1 MPESHARFSPTSL
14 EANARP
20 LSSSPRSA
28 DRRSPMPPA
37 ATLSIS
43 NPSPPAEVEA
53 TLTRL
58 TAHHGVLGCLVL
70 SRSDGL
76 VIRSAGQMFEPSG
89 PGARERAEA
98 LKKVVRLVKNCVGIT
113 GDEVKNVD
121 QQDELGFLR
130 IRTRRYEIMITPND
144 KYLLVVLQIRLCLG
158 LGACFSEYVDEVL
171 CLESMAKNL

>member
-1 MPESHARFSPTSL
+1 
-14 EANARP
+14 
-20 LSSSPRSA
+20 
-28 DRRSPMPPA
+28 MPPA

-121 QQDELGFLR
+121 QQVSRAEMGRAMD
-130 IRTRRYEIMITPND
+130 T
-144 KYLLVVLQIRLCLG
+144 
-158 LGACFSEYVDEVL
+158 SEAARNVRG
-171 CLESMAKNL
+171 